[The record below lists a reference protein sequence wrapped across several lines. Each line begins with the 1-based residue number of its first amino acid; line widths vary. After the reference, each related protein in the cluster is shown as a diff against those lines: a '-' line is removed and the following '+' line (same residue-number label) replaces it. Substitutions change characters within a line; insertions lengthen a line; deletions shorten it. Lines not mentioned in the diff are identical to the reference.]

1 MCRQYIV
8 ADVKNKSVYTSLKN
22 VTKQIS
28 NIHIRC
34 RTVLTELAAV
44 NLLTEAVSFFNGV
57 SKQRKTSSL
66 LSSGKHSTSN
76 PKSAVATLGSEFLF
90 SVNARKISALLSIR
104 TRCPFIL
111 V

>member
-57 SKQRKTSSL
+57 SKQRSL
-66 LSSGKHSTSN
+66 VLCS
-76 PKSAVATLGSEFLF
+76 PL
-90 SVNARKISALLSIR
+90 VNTVPQIPNQLL
-104 TRCPFIL
+104 L
-111 V
+111 L